1 MEADESPIA
10 DLPTGGQPPPVFQV
24 RSSRALRAA
33 ATSSAALAA
42 TALVLI
48 ACGGAA
54 GGPIQLELQTLN
66 DSGVTGNVTLTPL
79 SDGRTKVVVVVDAA
93 GHDDMPAH
101 IHPGTCD
108 ELVPQPKYPL
118 QNVLAGR
125 STTDVPVV
133 LDELLQDTVAL
144 NLHASNSDM
153 QTYTACV
160 NLHAE

>member
-1 MEADESPIA
+1 MFEK
-10 DLPTGGQPPPVFQV
+10 
-24 RSSRALRAA
+24 RAA
-33 ATSSAALAA
+33 RVARGAKLACAAAVASAILLSACASASGTSVEL
-42 TALVLI
+42 
-48 ACGGAA
+48 
-54 GGPIQLELQTLN
+54 QLQTLN
-66 DSGVTGNVTLTPL
+66 DSGVTGSVVLTPL
-79 SDGRTKVVVVVDAA
+79 SDGRTMVEITVDRA

-118 QNVLAGR
+118 ANVKAGR